1 MTAIILSTEGSDMK
15 RLIAGCALIAALGTS
30 ALTQPA
36 TASPAAEKYSA
47 SCDTSRKVPRTV
59 VAVNGKTA
67 GTIFHWKSKV
77 FDKAGYDALL
87 RCRIVSPKI
96 NNFFESEGK
105 LYIKNGTMNNLPVIC
120 LTNSVDGACQETL
133 FTLKPG
139 QDGRKTLEKLLDIDP
154 ADVNSPGLVER
165 TDRVI
170 YVNLLKRIRK

>member
-1 MTAIILSTEGSDMK
+1 MTAIIPSTEGSDMK
-15 RLIAGCALIAALGTS
+15 RLIAGCAFLVALGTS
-30 ALTQPA
+30 VLTQPA
-36 TASPAAEKYSA
+36 TASPTDKYSA

-59 VAVNGKTA
+59 VAVNGRTA
-67 GTIFHWKSKV
+67 GTIIHWESKV
-77 FDKAGYDALL
+77 FDNAGFDALR
-87 RCRIVSPKI
+87 RCGIVSPKI
-96 NNFFESEGK
+96 NNFFKSEGK

-139 QDGRKTLEKLLDIDP
+139 QDGRKTLEKLLNIDP

-170 YVNLLKRIRK
+170 YVNLLKRIKK